1 MYRYRM
7 LPVLCAAVLALLA
20 ACQRSDDTTTVKQS
34 ASPPQAAA
42 VVETSL
48 FHRPLPLQ
56 RVELVPQ
63 ALAVWRQFADRKP
76 TLLLVSDIPMLS
88 PAPPQ
93 LRERIDTLAQ
103 GGTPQEL
110 SRYSYPKSPELLIH
124 PDMTVDTALRL
135 GWLGE
140 LVWALPLPDSGAGLT
155 LEPFRKQL
163 LARDLVT
170 AQEADSLSDDGRQIR
185 GRLRNTPF
193 RAGVFQQLEPFPG
206 PLLVHFDLS
215 YFKRLYKNDIATP
228 LLEIVIQT
236 LGDLREQQLH
246 VLAVT
251 FSYGNLD
258 ERIAL
263 DVRFLGD
270 FVALLTEQPD
280 SFEKPLPVNFGRQA
294 EILYLANFFQ
304 KEKIR
309 DLALA
314 QEKELPAVPWV
325 QFNLFRSAAE
335 HKDGVLALD
344 YLAKAV
350 SLDRAYA
357 VEYPEL
363 ARYAYEK
370 GRPEEA
376 RRMLELAA
384 NAIPEDPQ
392 IRLQLAQLTAETG
405 DLKTARRMVEQ
416 LRQLPWQPVYFA
428 VFQDYLAAFS
438 AHLVGKGSA
447 PASPEHLFPVPSGTS
462 HP

>member
-7 LPVLCAAVLALLA
+7 LPVVCAAVLALLS
-20 ACQRSDDTTTVKQS
+20 ACQRSDDTTTVKPS
-34 ASPPQAAA
+34 APPPQAAA
-42 VVETSL
+42 VVGTTL
-48 FHRPLPLQ
+48 FHRPLALQ

-88 PAPPQ
+88 PPPPQ

-103 GGTPQEL
+103 GGTPREL
-110 SRYSYPKSPELLIH
+110 SRYSHPKSPELLIH

-163 LARDLVT
+163 LARELVT

-185 GRLRNTPF
+185 GRLRDTPF
-193 RAGVFQQLEPFPG
+193 RAGVFRELDPFSG
-206 PLLVHFDLS
+206 PLLVHIDLS
-215 YFKRLYKNDIATP
+215 YFKNLYKNDIATP

-236 LGDLREQQLH
+236 LGDLRERNLP

-251 FSYGNLD
+251 FSYGHLD
-258 ERIAL
+258 ERMAL
-263 DVRFLGD
+263 DVRFLGE
-270 FVALLTEQPD
+270 FIALLTEQPEN
-280 SFEKPLPVNFGRQA
+280 FEKPLPANFGRQA

-314 QEKELPAVPWV
+314 QEKDLPAAPWV
-325 QFNLFRSAAE
+325 KFNLFRSAAE
-335 HKDGVLALD
+335 HKDGAQALD

-350 SLDRAYA
+350 ALDRVYA

-363 ARYAYEK
+363 ARHAYEK

-384 NAIPEDPQ
+384 QAIPEDPHL
-392 IRLQLAQLTAETG
+392 RLQLAQLTAEAG
-405 DLKTARRMVEQ
+405 DKKAARAMVEQ
-416 LRQLPWQPVYFA
+416 LRQLPWQPAYFA

-438 AHLVGKGSA
+438 TRLEGKVSA

-462 HP
+462 RP

>member
-7 LPVLCAAVLALLA
+7 LPVVCAALLALLA
-20 ACQRSDDTTTVKQS
+20 ACQRSDDTTTVKQLAPS
-34 ASPPQAAA
+34 PQAAA
-42 VVETSL
+42 VVETTL
-48 FHRPLPLQ
+48 FHRPIPLQ

-88 PAPPQ
+88 PPPSQ

-110 SRYSYPKSPELLIH
+110 SRYGYPKSPELLIH

-163 LARDLVT
+163 LARELVT

-193 RAGVFQQLEPFPG
+193 RAGVFRELDLFPG
-206 PLLVHFDLS
+206 PLLVHIDLS
-215 YFKRLYKNDIATP
+215 YFKNLYKNDIATP
-228 LLEIVIQT
+228 LLEIVIRT
-236 LGDLREQQLH
+236 LGDLRERNLP

-251 FSYGNLD
+251 FSYGHLD

-263 DVRFLGD
+263 DVRFLGE
-270 FVALLTEQPD
+270 FIALLTEQPEN
-280 SFEKPLPVNFGRQA
+280 FEKSLPVNFGRQA

-309 DLALA
+309 ELALA
-314 QEKELPAVPWV
+314 QEKDLPAASWV
-325 QFNLFRSAAE
+325 KFNLFRSAAE
-335 HKDGVLALD
+335 HKDGAQALD

-350 SLDRAYA
+350 ALDRVYA

-363 ARYAYEK
+363 ARHAYEK
-370 GRPEEA
+370 GRPDEA

-384 NAIPEDPQ
+384 KALPEDPF
-392 IRLQLAQLTAETG
+392 IRLQLAQLTAEAG
-405 DLKTARRMVEQ
+405 DKKAAGVMVEQ
-416 LRQLPWQPVYFA
+416 LRQLPWEPLYFA

-438 AHLVGKGSA
+438 SYLEGKGA
-447 PASPEHLFPVPSGTS
+447 APAWPADLLPATPASPRG
-462 HP
+462 